1 MFDTSQFDVIH
12 DMVSDISLYDESTPF
27 DSAAILPFVGAP
39 FAYHQWRSG
48 RSNWP
53 TTIASLGIGFGLT
66 TVAFRFAGRRAGF
79 TATEWALGQGLG
91 ALGVRVGGRHYLM
104 SMAAPAGGSAAL
116 SWSIPTW
123 VFVLGAYEFVNWNVK
138 NPNFS
143 REVYHHHLMMKL
155 TSTV

>member
-1 MFDTSQFDVIH
+1 
-12 DMVSDISLYDESTPF
+12 MVSDISLYNESTPY
-27 DSAAILPFVGAP
+27 DTAAILPVVGAP

-53 TTIASLGIGFGLT
+53 TTIVSLGIGFGLT
-66 TVAFRFAGRRAGF
+66 TAAFRLAGRRAGF
-79 TATEWALGQGLG
+79 TASEWALGQGLA
-91 ALGVRVGGRHYLM
+91 ALGVRVGGRHYLLA
-104 SMAAPAGGSAAL
+104 MAAPAGSSTAL

-123 VFVLGAYEFVNWNVK
+123 VFALGTYEFVKWNVD

-143 REVYHHHLMMKL
+143 RVIYHHWLMTGL